1 MREKTAGER
10 YLDLVELELN
20 QERASVLGR
29 FGRRVEQ
36 AIAKCETLLETLD
49 SRDDRAVEEYRAA
62 RASALQ
68 AVADLCLQREVIGL
82 TDHRWVERHYRV
94 PPPASSLVDAA
105 GRQPKPAPPKASSRR
120 TWPRTS
126 PVARDG
132 GAT

>member
-36 AIAKCETLLETLD
+36 AIARCEALLGALD
-49 SRDDRAVEEYRAA
+49 PHDQRAVEEYRAA

-68 AVADLCLQREVIGL
+68 AVADLCLQREVVGL
-82 TDHRWVERHYRV
+82 TDHSWVERLYRV
-94 PPPASSLVDAA
+94 PPPASSVGGGAGSGQTPAPA
-105 GRQPKPAPPKASSRR
+105 GREPRRQRTRRSRV
-120 TWPRTS
+120 TE
-126 PVARDG
+126 
-132 GAT
+132 